1 MPAFRRRSLVAGVFA
16 AAAAGRAAAQPA
28 ELRIGALYPV
38 SGPLALP
45 GDESFRGLELAAEE
59 RNAAGGVAGRQVR
72 LLRGDAS
79 DATQAI
85 AEARRLMGAERAVA
99 LFGTHASTLSFA
111 ATQATEVQGIPY
123 FELGA
128 TADSITAR
136 GFRNLWRACPRA
148 SEVASVGIAGV
159 AEALAPAWGVEPR
172 ALRLAILHEDALD
185 GQAVADFQQEE
196 IRSRGL
202 QLATRIGYAARSAD
216 FGPVVQRL
224 RAAQADVLLHA
235 GVQDDILL
243 LFRGMEEAGWR
254 PRMVM
259 GAGGGYAYA
268 DTARAVG
275 PGFEGALNVDVAPV
289 AVAEAAAPGA
299 AAFVE
304 AYRRRY
310 GAEPRSGH
318 SLSNYAGARICLDAL
333 HRAGGADR
341 DRLRA
346 AMLAI
351 DIPKGA
357 TPAGWGARFD
367 DTGQNQRARP
377 VVAQWQDGRLVTVR
391 PEAAAVAALRPRLG
405 GA

>member
-1 MPAFRRRSLVAGVFA
+1 MPAFRRRPFLAGALA
-16 AAAAGRAAAQPA
+16 AATAGGAAAQQA
-28 ELRIGALYPV
+28 EIRIGALFPV

-59 RNAAGGVAGRQVR
+59 RNAAGGVAGRPLR

-79 DATQAI
+79 DPAQAI

-99 LFGTHASTLSFA
+99 LFGTTASPLSFA
-111 ATQATEVQGIPY
+111 ATQAAEVQGVPY
-123 FELGA
+123 LELGA
-128 TADSITAR
+128 MADSITER
-136 GFRNLWRACPRA
+136 GFRNLWRTCPRA
-148 SEVASVGIAGV
+148 SELAAAAVATV
-159 AEALAPAWGVEPR
+159 AEVLAPAWGAEAR
-172 ALRLAILHEDALD
+172 ALRLAVLHEDALD
-185 GQAVADFQQEE
+185 GQAVGDFLEE
-196 IRSRGL
+196 AAKARGL
-202 QLATRIGYAARSAD
+202 QLAARIGYAARTAD
-216 FGPVVQRL
+216 LAPVVQRL
-224 RAAQADVLLHA
+224 RAAQADILVHA
-235 GVQDDILL
+235 GVQNDILL

-254 PRMVM
+254 PRMVV
-259 GAGGGYAYA
+259 GAGAGYAYT

-275 PGFEGALNVDVAPV
+275 RGFEGVLNVDVAPV

-318 SLSNYAGARICLDAL
+318 SLSNYAGARICLDAM
-333 HRAGGADR
+333 HRAGGVER

-346 AMLAI
+346 AMLAT
-351 DIPKGA
+351 DIAEGT

-367 DTGQNQRARP
+367 EKGQNQRARP
-377 VVAQWQDGRLVTVR
+377 VVAQWQDGRLLTVR

-405 GA
+405 SA